1 VLEKAITVQ
10 ASIEEKKTAFLTNRN
25 KEK

>member
-10 ASIEEKKTAFLTNRN
+10 ASIEGEKTAFLTSQH